1 MFDFRSPSALNGNMA
16 RAFLLLLAIAQ
27 FCAAQNLKLPERAA
41 NAPGTKALVEAM
53 TPLSLPEREDYIFN
67 QVTNGNVPQ
76 FLRKL
81 VALTNSATIN
91 GTNHTVQYFVA
102 PDYFALGSDADYFFT
117 PMTPMLA
124 QRVSNYLGCTL
135 PTRKISDEIWKGAKV
150 KMTPTPIPPT
160 PKMITVPVFETH
172 NDIVRTQRLA
182 QITTHPLGELVTGD
196 KKDIVISPLI
206 YTNLHTRASTPVVIY
221 GWHKADGK
229 AIQPIYN
236 GHANTWADYSHGIRL
251 VQQACTLD
259 GKPTTISAI
268 LTNTNYAALLS
279 DETIFPGNT
288 VPRPFY
294 PTNASARAR

>member
-1 MFDFRSPSALNGNMA
+1 MVFIRALVM
-16 RAFLLLLAIAQ
+16 LIVIAQ
-27 FCAAQNLKLPERAA
+27 LCAAQMLKLPERSTT
-41 NAPGTKALVEAM
+41 APSSKNLVNAM
-53 TPLSLPEREDYIFN
+53 TPLSLPEREEYIYS
-67 QVTNGNVPQ
+67 QVSNGNVPA
-76 FLRKL
+76 FLRKF

-91 GTNHTVQYFVA
+91 GTNHVVQYFVA
-102 PDYFALGSDADYFFT
+102 PDYFALGSDVDYFFT

-124 QRVSNYLGCTL
+124 QRVADFLGCSL
-135 PTRKISDEIWKGAKV
+135 PTRKISDEIWNAAKV

-160 PKMITVPVFETH
+160 AKMITVPVFEMH
-172 NDIVRTQRLA
+172 NEIVRTQRLEQVSA
-182 QITTHPLGELVTGD
+182 HSLGELVAGD

-251 VQQACTLD
+251 VQQAAILD

-268 LTNTNYAALLS
+268 LTNTNFAALLS
-279 DETIFPGNT
+279 DETVYPGNII
-288 VPRPFY
+288 PKPFY
-294 PTNASARAR
+294 PTNASAMAR